1 MLDDQPAAFQVL
13 GNGLLAKHYI
23 QRHEETR
30 RRTPRQMSE
39 ARIGI
44 VPEQFGIGLCDNAI
58 KRLTPLYA
66 SFGAFT
72 PFIVCLTNLGSIT
85 FVGPAID
92 DPGLEMKTGTGA
104 DLLFA

>member
-1 MLDDQPAAFQVL
+1 M
-13 GNGLLAKHYI
+13 
-23 QRHEETR
+23 
-30 RRTPRQMSE
+30 PRQMSE

-72 PFIVCLTNLGSIT
+72 PFIVCLTNLGFIT

>member
-1 MLDDQPAAFQVL
+1 
-13 GNGLLAKHYI
+13 
-23 QRHEETR
+23 
-30 RRTPRQMSE
+30 MSE

-66 SFGAFT
+66 SFGVFT
-72 PFIVCLTNLGSIT
+72 SFIFRLTNLGSIT

-92 DPGLEMKTGTGA
+92 DLGREMRTGTGA